1 VQILGENRDNMSYQS
16 ILQGYCIGR
25 APSLRMNWR
34 RFQPIHQNFANSML
48 TMEPISCNIFRESI
62 DKIYYLDSHEES
74 ACGDLSITQNG
85 LAEI

>member
-1 VQILGENRDNMSYQS
+1 MWGPLHHSEW
-16 ILQGYCIGR
+16 IGGDLNQFE
-25 APSLRMNWR
+25 PFS
-34 RFQPIHQNFANSML
+34 QNFTNPML
-48 TMEPISCNIFRESI
+48 TMEPTACNIFRKSI